1 MPSKQAE
8 KYLQKLDKN
17 TKIRIR
23 DGILGI
29 PEGDIKPM
37 EGMKNYYRLVVG
49 GYRVIFRWLSEHQIF
64 LFRIGPRG
72 DIYKGV

>member
-1 MPSKQAE
+1 MKKQELPPIPSKQAE

-29 PEGDIKPM
+29 PEGDIKPKM
-37 EGMKNYYRLVVG
+37 AVRASNIL
-49 GYRVIFRWLSEHQIF
+49 ISHNSERG
-64 LFRIGPRG
+64 RI
-72 DIYKGV
+72 